1 MQWEEHILAASRLS
15 PFQST
20 FSYLQTGTYQ
30 NPNGSG
36 PKSHLDNL
44 EKTKEILILSER
56 TFTQSARSLIQH
68 VEKKGRQ

>member
-1 MQWEEHILAASRLS
+1 MRGTYLAASRLS

-36 PKSHLDNL
+36 PKSHLNNL
-44 EKTKEILILSER
+44 EKIKEIIILSER
-56 TFTQSARSLIQH
+56 TAQSARSLIQH
-68 VEKKGRQ
+68 VEKKGCQ